1 MKSQVSCGALSRLQI
16 AGLTGCRFAVPCP
29 ISIEE
34 SGEKSCSGRLQLC
47 RKGNIIRKKKGA
59 LRLHEGRKK
68 GMLLEK
74 NDTLLFIG
82 DSISDY
88 ERTRPIGEGLFNAWG
103 HSYVAC
109 AGALLGCMY
118 PELHL
123 RVINMGISGNQVRDL
138 DKRWQ
143 TDVMD
148 LKPDWVS
155 VLIGIN
161 DVWRQFDSPQMPEQH
176 VPLDEFENTYRS
188 LIERTLP
195 HVKGM
200 ILMTPYYMEP
210 NRGDAMRAR
219 MDQYGAVV
227 RRLAEEYKLVFVNL
241 QEGWDRLF
249 QHMHS
254 TNIAW
259 DRVHP
264 NQTGCMYIAKQFLAA
279 IGADRA

>member
-1 MKSQVSCGALSRLQI
+1 MYNNKNAL
-16 AGLTGCRFAVPCP
+16 
-29 ISIEE
+29 
-34 SGEKSCSGRLQLC
+34 
-47 RKGNIIRKKKGA
+47 KGWKEN
-59 LRLHEGRKK
+59 
-68 GMLLEK
+68 MLLEK

-88 ERTRPIGEGLFNAWG
+88 ERKRPVGEGLANGLG

-109 AGALLGCMY
+109 AGALLNCMY

-123 RVINMGISGNQVRDL
+123 RIINMGISGNQVRDL
-138 DKRWQ
+138 EARWQ

-148 LKPDWVS
+148 LKPQWVS

-161 DVWRQFDSPQMPEQH
+161 DVWRQFDCPQMPETH
-176 VPLDEFENTYRS
+176 VSLAEYEETYTR

-195 HVKGM
+195 QTKGM
-200 ILMTPYYMEP
+200 ILMAPYYMEP
-210 NRGDAMRAR
+210 NRQDPMRAR
-219 MDQYGAVV
+219 MDEYGAVV
-227 RRLAEEYKLVFVNL
+227 RRLAEKYHLTFVDL
-241 QEGWDRLF
+241 QAGWDRLF

-264 NQTGCMYIAKQFLAA
+264 NQTGCMYIAKQFLQA
-279 IGADRA
+279 IGAERA